1 MTTKIMHVG
10 EYIKGGVYTY
20 LYDILEYQSNMKD
33 SLIYLV
39 ASNYKSEKK
48 YPIKKE
54 NIFYYK
60 YKRNPLY
67 MIYATIYILILIKK
81 IKPDIIHVHST
92 FAGLF
97 VRLPFIFSPKK
108 DIKIIYC
115 PHGWSF
121 LMETSSFAK
130 KLYIKIE
137 KILAKVTTK
146 IINISKYEQIESI
159 KVGLP
164 KSKSKLIYNGS
175 KKISDKKNYPLN
187 KQDFDKSKINILFVG
202 RFDRQKGIDILLNA
216 IKNIQLKNIH
226 LYLIGDSVLSK
237 DDTLFDLPE
246 NVTKIGW
253 VKKEEIDNYY
263 QSIDAVIIPSRW
275 EGFGL
280 VAIEAMKNKKAVI
293 ASNRGAL
300 PELIKDGTNG
310 FIFDINNIST
320 LYFILESLDKK
331 TLETLGENGYKH
343 YIQNFTYEN
352 MNVEILNVYSS
363 ILGEKLEIL
372 NV

>member
-1 MTTKIMHVG
+1 MHVG
-10 EYIKGGVYTY
+10 EFIKGGVYSY
-20 LYDILEYQSNMKD
+20 LYDILEYQSNIKD
-33 SLIYLV
+33 SSIYLV

-67 MIYATIYILILIKK
+67 MMYAMIYILILIKK

-97 VRLPFIFSPKK
+97 VRLPFIFLPKK
-108 DIKIIYC
+108 DIKIVYC
-115 PHGWSF
+115 SHGWSF
-121 LMETSSFAK
+121 LMETSLLAK
-130 KLYIKIE
+130 KIYIKIE
-137 KILAKVTTK
+137 KILSKVTTR

-159 KVGLP
+159 KVGIP
-164 KSKSKLIYNGS
+164 KSKSLLIYNGS
-175 KKISDKKNYPLN
+175 KKISDKNNNALN
-187 KQDFDKSKINILFVG
+187 KKDFDKSKINILFVG
-202 RFDRQKGIDILLNA
+202 RFDRQKGIDILINA
-216 IKNIQLKNIH
+216 IKNKTLKNIH

-237 DDTLFDLPE
+237 GDTQFNSPE

-253 VKKEEIDNYY
+253 VNKEEIDNYY

-300 PELIKDGTNG
+300 PELIKDGFNG
-310 FIFDINNIST
+310 YIFDINKIST
-320 LYFILESLDKK
+320 LYLILESLDKK
-331 TLETLGENGYKH
+331 NLKTLGENGYEH

-352 MNVEILNVYSS
+352 MNNEILNVYSS
-363 ILGEKLEIL
+363 ILGKKLEML